1 MVLHLDDLSTSSIDA
16 LAWMA
21 DCYLVCALRALC
33 QHFRWGCHIVHC
45 KYTSQYKAAKRR
57 AAYLLE
63 RERNHIFEYSAKH
76 LSWRRLLLSNLS
88 FARLYEQVGYIIAAH
103 RLQLQEEYRQQWQQ
117 EEEELE
123 NARNRENLQIDL
135 VIIETTPGGN

>member
-1 MVLHLDDLSTSSIDA
+1 M
-16 LAWMA
+16 
-21 DCYLVCALRALC
+21 
-33 QHFRWGCHIVHC
+33 HC
-45 KYTSQYKAAKRR
+45 KYTSQYKAAERR

-135 VIIETTPGGN
+135 VIIETTPGGD